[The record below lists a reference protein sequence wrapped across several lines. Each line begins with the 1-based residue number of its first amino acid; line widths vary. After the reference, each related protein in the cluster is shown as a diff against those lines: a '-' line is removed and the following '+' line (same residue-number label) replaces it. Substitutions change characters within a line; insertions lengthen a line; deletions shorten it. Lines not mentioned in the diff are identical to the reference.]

1 MELFWCCYEKLAG
14 QAGAPPDGKC
24 VKKIAPVFNRLVVFK
39 TDKSSFHGHTSEWK
53 PRDRTR
59 RSVAMYYYTRDPEPG
74 QHYDAH
80 TDFQSVVK
88 KDLPHRS

>member
-1 MELFWCCYEKLAG
+1 MLPAAG
-14 QAGAPPDGKC
+14 DMRDNHAPM
-24 VKKIAPVFNRLVVFK
+24 FNRLVVFK

-59 RSVAMYYYTRDPEPG
+59 RSIALYYYTRDPEPG
-74 QHYDAH
+74 KRYDAH